1 MGTEFENKDWKKYIK
16 KNELP
21 WINVSDNPEINANA
35 QELMRKRETTPQ
47 SLNFRDTYDIF
58 STPKVYLLDENK
70 KIIATKLMPEQM
82 GEYLDHLIQ
91 EKKEKEETKEKSK

>member
-1 MGTEFENKDWKKYIK
+1 
-16 KNELP
+16 
-21 WINVSDNPEINANA
+21 
-35 QELMRKRETTPQ
+35 MRERKTTLQ

-91 EKKEKEETKEKSK
+91 EEKEAEGGKSKE